1 MKVIVTLTITGDK
14 ETVIEGDAGVFDTYW
29 TPKGE
34 LEDRQVGFWL
44 DNYRFVEPEGK
55 RYRKGRVFC
64 PWTSVLYVQ
73 TKENEGERCQ

>member
-1 MKVIVTLTITGDK
+1 MRVIVTLTIDGTK

-44 DNYRFVEPEGK
+44 ENYRFIEAEGK
-55 RYRKGRVFC
+55 RYRKGKVFC
-64 PWTSVLYVQ
+64 PWTSVLYVEEAKQ
-73 TKENEGERCQ
+73 Q